1 MTISVTNEWDE
12 QLQQSVKKHSKNRVE
27 WRFTTEW
34 HEQLE
39 QSEMESF
46 KRVTGTVTVKTEL
59 KEQLWQS

>member
-1 MTISVTNEWDE
+1 MTWTAATNCK
-12 QLQQSVKKHSKNRVE
+12 QQSQQSGMKIYNR
-27 WRFTTEW
+27 